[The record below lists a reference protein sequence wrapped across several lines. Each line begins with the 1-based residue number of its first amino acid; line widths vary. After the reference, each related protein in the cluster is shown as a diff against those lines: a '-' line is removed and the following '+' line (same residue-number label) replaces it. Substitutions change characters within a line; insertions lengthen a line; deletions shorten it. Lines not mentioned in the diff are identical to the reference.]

1 MLHMLCTNC
10 DPLADWASS
19 LAHACPWLR
28 CHGLSLHQQ
37 RASKLLEPS
46 MAPNWGKWP
55 AHFMSWHSSQQIT
68 SPWQAQGPSRSRTRI
83 DEVTAATLRHAMAAP
98 SEEPGLLVQQCQCQQ
113 TF

>member
-1 MLHMLCTNC
+1 MAALHCAALLMHSHIAQAQQEAGRHSLMLHMLCTNC

-46 MAPNWGKWP
+46 MAPN
-55 AHFMSWHSSQQIT
+55 
-68 SPWQAQGPSRSRTRI
+68 
-83 DEVTAATLRHAMAAP
+83 
-98 SEEPGLLVQQCQCQQ
+98 
-113 TF
+113 